1 MTMYPTSQQTSP
13 QHKEDLSIGELLS
26 NLTQD
31 MLTLVRQELTLAKT
45 EMSAKLANVTKNLG
59 MVMAGGALAYAGVLM
74 LVACLALLLDEMLH
88 RPWLS
93 ALIVGVVVTGI
104 GGVLVMK
111 GLNAMKNAD
120 LTPHQTLDSLK
131 ELKHG

>member
-1 MTMYPTSQQTSP
+1 MTMYPTP

-45 EMSAKLANVTKNLG
+45 EMATKLANVTKNLG
-59 MVMAGGALAYAGVLM
+59 MVIGGGALAYAGVLM
-74 LVACLALLLDEMLH
+74 LVASLALLLDAMLH

-93 ALIVGVVVTGI
+93 ALIVGLVVTGI
-104 GGVLVMK
+104 GGALVMK

-120 LTPHQTLDSLK
+120 LTPHQTMDSLK
-131 ELKHG
+131 ELKRG